1 MITMSWPKK
10 DTRRVSLRDGQSFLW
25 HLDADWERTTRVI
38 RVKEDG
44 TDGQVLVL
52 DPYHHA
58 FLPTQTQVRRAIRDA
73 FRAGWRPATRCP
85 PLEMVFDGE
94 RFVPGCRHPEG

>member
-1 MITMSWPKK
+1 MTWPKK
-10 DTRRVSLRDGQSFLW
+10 GTHQVSLRNGQSFLW
-25 HLDADWERTTRVI
+25 HLDADWEYETRMI

-52 DPYHHA
+52 DPYHHD
-58 FLPTQTQVRRAIRDA
+58 FLPTRTQVRRAIRDA
-73 FRAGWRPATRCP
+73 FRAGWQPATRRP

-94 RFVPGCRHPEG
+94 RFVPASPPRA